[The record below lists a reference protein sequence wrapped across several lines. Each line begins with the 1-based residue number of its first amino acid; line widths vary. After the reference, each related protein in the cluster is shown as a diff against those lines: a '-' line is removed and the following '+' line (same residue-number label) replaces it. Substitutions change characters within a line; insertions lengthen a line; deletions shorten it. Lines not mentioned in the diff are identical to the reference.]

1 MTERT
6 IVDYKVLENTD
17 SRAMTKDVTRMMELG
32 WHVYGPLSVASSSEY
47 SANYTLFQTMVKYA
61 PPSKMDTALL
71 IG

>member
-6 IVDYKVLENTD
+6 IVDYKILENLS
-17 SRAMTKDVTRMMELG
+17 SRGMTKDVTRMMELG
-32 WHVYGPLSVASSSEY
+32 WHVYGPLSVASSEY